1 VRIGPPPGSLRSPTS
16 PLQGKAKGR
25 ASGTK
30 RGGAPAGLAARLVEH
45 VTLQA
50 QPDGNIVASFSDH
63 SLPLGKFSARAAQ
76 CARTLRRGLPLRSL
90 ASGRSRA
97 GNDADRLV
105 RQLARAGLLEFS
117 LGKSR
122 DGVEQAVIEPQMPDY
137 WPRTPP
143 LDNADA
149 LVLSR
154 FAYMRRRGH
163 DLVLESPRAG
173 ALFKIGDAKVAHA
186 LAMLAQPQS
195 IRQLRRRGG
204 FPGLELL
211 ALLVDC
217 SILLKIDPRRSKG
230 QRRDE
235 GDADLVLWDF
245 HDLLFH
251 ARSTQGR
258 HNNPIGGTYA
268 YAGDLP
274 PLPAVRPCWPGKK
287 IGLDKFSGQRSF
299 LGTLL
304 RQRHSTRIFDDR
316 RPITL
321 AELARFLDATARV
334 QTKPQSWPGTRE
346 FPEVEHAWRPYPSA
360 GAAYEFEMYL
370 AVHNCEGLEPGL
382 YHYDAGAHVLVAIE
396 VSSGQVQ
403 GLVIGAQYAIGAAA
417 PPQIVITIAAR
428 FGRLAWK
435 YSALAYALVLKD
447 AGVLMQTFYLMA
459 TEMGFGACAIGIANI
474 DLFAKMTGIEFHIEG
489 PVGQFALGRGAEA

>member
-1 VRIGPPPGSLRSPTS
+1 VRIGPPPGSLRSPTQ
-16 PLQGKAKGR
+16 LQGEVKGR
-25 ASGTK
+25 ASGAK

-45 VTLQA
+45 VTLQV
-50 QPDGNIVASFSDH
+50 QPDGNILASFSDH

-76 CARTLRRGLPLRSL
+76 CAQALRLGLPLRFL
-90 ASGRSRA
+90 ASVRSKA
-97 GNDADRLV
+97 GKDADRLV
-105 RQLARAGLLEFS
+105 RQLARSGLLEFS
-117 LGKSR
+117 LGKSPE
-122 DGVEQAVIEPQMPDY
+122 GAELVVLEPQMPDY

-143 LDNADA
+143 LDNADV

-154 FAYMRRRGH
+154 FAYVRRRGH

-186 LAMLAQPQS
+186 LAMLAQPQG
-195 IRQLRRRGG
+195 IKQLRRSGG

-217 SILLKIDPRRSKG
+217 NILLRIGPRRSKG
-230 QRRDE
+230 HRRDE

-251 ARSTQGR
+251 ARSTEGR
-258 HNNPIGGTYA
+258 HANPIGGTYP

-274 PLPAVRPCWPGKK
+274 PLPAVRPRWPGKK
-287 IGLDKFSGQRSF
+287 IDLRKFSGQRSF

-304 RQRHSTRIFDDR
+304 RQRRSTRIFDDR
-316 RPITL
+316 RPITF
-321 AELARFLDATARV
+321 AELAHFLDATARV
-334 QTKPQSWPGTRE
+334 QTKPQSRPETQE
-346 FPEVEHAWRPYPSA
+346 FPEVEYAPRPYPSA
-360 GAAYEFEMYL
+360 GAAYEFELYL

-382 YHYDAGAHVLVAIE
+382 YHYDAGAHGLVAVD
-396 VSSGQVQ
+396 VSSNQLGA
-403 GLVIGAQYAIGAAA
+403 LVIGAQYAMGAPA

-459 TEMGFGACAIGIANI
+459 TEMGLGACAIGIANI

-489 PVGQFALGRGAEA
+489 PVGQFALGRGAKA